1 MAKESVRAPASGK
14 KGSGA
19 SGGKGGASKPPP
31 SARGAEEPS
40 VAMTRPSP
48 PALPIKTLATRLG
61 LPVAGVWLVAIFVHN
76 KWVYGVAIA
85 LTLAALGLVAWIWN
99 FASKSKKVANI
110 VGEAKTKE
118 ERQEAIEKID
128 KEFKKGDAAATFAK
142 AQLLMHENPRQA
154 LEVLE
159 TIDLAKVVPAVADEA
174 RAQRAMIH
182 LLLAETGPARK
193 LVDPIDMQR
202 HNDSKSKATIAAV
215 IAEAWARTGQ
225 AKKALELLAMFD
237 LNDPALAELK
247 PGILRA
253 QVFAF
258 GAVDD
263 LKQARSAMHQ
273 LAKVDPRIVAGFAA
287 KGVHPLLVKEA
298 RKILERA
305 GALPRIPVR
314 NPSRG

>member
-1 MAKESVRAPASGK
+1 MAKESVRPPTSSKKASPSASDKRTSKPAPA
-14 KGSGA
+14 
-19 SGGKGGASKPPP
+19 
-31 SARGAEEPS
+31 AE
-40 VAMTRPSP
+40 
-48 PALPIKTLATRLG
+48 PALGAKVQAPPLPVKTLATRVGIPAVILWI
-61 LPVAGVWLVAIFVHN
+61 VAALAHN
-76 KWVYGVAIA
+76 KWVTITVAV
-85 LTLAALGLVAWIWN
+85 LTVAAAGLVWWAWS
-99 FASKSKKVANI
+99 FTSKTKRVASI

-182 LLLAETGPARK
+182 LLLGETQPARK
-193 LVDPIDMQR
+193 LVDPIDMKR
-202 HNDSKSKATIAAV
+202 HDDTKAKATIAAV

-225 AKKALELLAMFD
+225 AQKAIELLGMFD
-237 LNDPALAELK
+237 LSDASLADLK

-263 LKQARSAMHQ
+263 LKQARSCMHQ
-273 LAKVDPRIVAGFAA
+273 LAKIDPRIVAGFAA

-305 GALPRIPVR
+305 GALPKIQVR
-314 NPSRG
+314 NPMRG